1 MQFMNNSINELNASQ
16 YIKYIAMTSS
26 NNLTYSILEQI
37 GNHEEDEVKY
47 TDLLQELEDEEEK
60 VKQMNTFVQQSEF
73 TLDDILALELD
84 YDTNYIKKDLI
95 KIAEYYDISIR
106 KKNKKDI
113 ITDIVE
119 YETNSENTIMVERRK
134 ELWFYITEIQ
144 EDSYLSKYLI
154 FD

>member
-1 MQFMNNSINELNASQ
+1 
-16 YIKYIAMTSS
+16 MTSN
-26 NNLTYSILEQI
+26 NNLTYSILEQV

-47 TDLLQELEDEEEK
+47 TDLLQELKDEEEK
-60 VKQMNTFVQQSEF
+60 VKQLNTFIEPSEF
-73 TLDDILALELD
+73 TLDDIVALELD
-84 YDTNYIKKDLI
+84 YETNYIKKDLI

-106 KKNKKDI
+106 KKNKKAI

>member
-1 MQFMNNSINELNASQ
+1 
-16 YIKYIAMTSS
+16 MTTN
-26 NNLTYSILEQI
+26 NNLTYSILEQV

-47 TDLLQELEDEEEK
+47 TDLLQELKDEEEK
-60 VKQMNTFVQQSEF
+60 VKQLNTFVEPSEF
-73 TLDDILALELD
+73 TLDDIVALELD
-84 YDTNYIKKDLI
+84 YETNYIKKDLI

-106 KKNKKDI
+106 KKNKKEI

>member
-1 MQFMNNSINELNASQ
+1 
-16 YIKYIAMTSS
+16 MTSN
-26 NNLTYSILEQI
+26 NNLTYSILEQV

-47 TDLLQELEDEEEK
+47 TDLLQELKDEEEK
-60 VKQMNTFVQQSEF
+60 VKQLNTFIEPSEF
-73 TLDDILALELD
+73 TLDDIVALELD
-84 YDTNYIKKDLI
+84 YETNYIKKDLI

-106 KKNKKDI
+106 KKNKKEI

>member
-1 MQFMNNSINELNASQ
+1 MQFMNNMINELNPSQ
-16 YIKYIAMTSS
+16 YIKYIVMTSN
-26 NNLTYSILEQI
+26 NNLTYSILEQV

-47 TDLLQELEDEEEK
+47 TDLLQELKDEEEK
-60 VKQMNTFVQQSEF
+60 VKQLNTFIEPSEF
-73 TLDDILALELD
+73 TLDDIVALELD
-84 YDTNYIKKDLI
+84 YETNYIKKDLI

-106 KKNKKDI
+106 KKNKKAI
-113 ITDIVE
+113 ITDNVE

>member
-1 MQFMNNSINELNASQ
+1 
-16 YIKYIAMTSS
+16 MTSN
-26 NNLTYSILEQI
+26 NNLTYSILEQV

-47 TDLLQELEDEEEK
+47 TDLLQELKDEEEK
-60 VKQMNTFVQQSEF
+60 VKQLNTFVEPSEF
-73 TLDDILALELD
+73 TLDDIVALELD
-84 YDTNYIKKDLI
+84 YETNYIKKDLI

-106 KKNKKDI
+106 KKNKKEI

>member
-1 MQFMNNSINELNASQ
+1 
-16 YIKYIAMTSS
+16 MTSN
-26 NNLTYSILEQI
+26 NNLTYSILEQV
-37 GNHEEDEVKY
+37 GNHEEEEIQY
-47 TDLLQELEDEEEK
+47 TDLLQELKNEEEK
-60 VKQMNTFVQQSEF
+60 IEQMNSFVESTEF
-73 TLDDILALELD
+73 TLDDIVALQLD
-84 YDTNYIKKDLI
+84 YDTNYLKKDLI
-95 KIAEYYDISIR
+95 KIAEYYDISVR

-113 ITDIVE
+113 INEIVE

>member
-1 MQFMNNSINELNASQ
+1 MQFMNNMINELNPSQ
-16 YIKYIAMTSS
+16 YIKYIVMTSN
-26 NNLTYSILEQI
+26 NNLTYSILEQV

-47 TDLLQELEDEEEK
+47 TDLLQELKDEEEK
-60 VKQMNTFVQQSEF
+60 VKQLNTFIEPSEF
-73 TLDDILALELD
+73 TLDDIVALELD
-84 YDTNYIKKDLI
+84 YETNYIKKDLI

-106 KKNKKDI
+106 KKNKKAI